1 MLAGGE
7 SGYFP
12 LIERGWVLA
21 RVRMVLA
28 MLVLAMQLPLLAVFP
43 MLVMLLVLPM
53 AVELPFIGC
62 VSSASGVTPDA
73 VGAASVVPKTN
84 SSIAL
89 PMDLP
94 F

>member
-1 MLAGGE
+1 MASGTGACGIGGVGAGNAASVAG
-7 SGYFP
+7 S
-12 LIERGWVLA
+12 VSD
-21 RVRMVLA
+21 VSD
-28 MLVLAMQLPLLAVFP
+28 AVGFANGGRTS
-43 MLVMLLVLPM
+43 VS
-53 AVELPFIGC
+53 IGC

-89 PMDLP
+89 PMDLR